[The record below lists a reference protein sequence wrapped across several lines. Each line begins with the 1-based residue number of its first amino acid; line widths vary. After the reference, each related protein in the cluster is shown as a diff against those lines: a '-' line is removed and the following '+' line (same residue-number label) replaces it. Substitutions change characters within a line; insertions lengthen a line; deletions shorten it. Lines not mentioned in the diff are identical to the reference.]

1 MNLQQIEAA
10 LRACREQSKKRK
22 FRQSVELYVN
32 FKGIDFSKA
41 QNRIDVTVS
50 LPFATGKGETK
61 VLVFAK
67 DKQFLLDLHGKAT
80 RMISENEIQSID
92 KKTAAKLAD
101 EFDLLLA
108 EGPVMLTVGK
118 FLGQELAPKGKLPKP
133 IQPDLQSFENALKQ
147 VRGSIRVS
155 NKKGKFM
162 PMIHAL
168 IGHEEMKD
176 PELAQNALSIYSAL
190 LNVLPGK
197 QQNIKSLVVK
207 LTMGK
212 PAKISEEVKK

>member
-1 MNLQQIEAA
+1 MNLQSVESA
-10 LRACREQSKKRK
+10 LRSCKEQSKKRK
-22 FRQSVELYVN
+22 FRQSVELFVN
-32 FKGIDFSKA
+32 FRGIDFSKA
-41 QNRIDVTVS
+41 PNRIDLNVS
-50 LPFATGKGETK
+50 LPFATGKGEHK

-67 DKQFLLDLHGKAT
+67 DKQFLLDVQKKAS
-80 RMISENEIQSID
+80 RVIPENDISSID
-92 KKTAAKLAD
+92 KKAAAKLAD

-118 FLGQELAPKGKLPKP
+118 YLGQELAPKGKLPKP
-133 IQPDLQSFENALKQ
+133 IQPNMQSFETALKQ
-147 VRGSIRVS
+147 VKGSIRVS

-162 PMIHAL
+162 PMVHAL
-168 IGHEEMKD
+168 IGHEQMND
-176 PELAQNALSIYSAL
+176 NELAQNALAIYSSL

-212 PAKISEEVKK
+212 PVKISEEVKK

>member
-1 MNLQQIEAA
+1 MNLQQIETA
-10 LRACREQSKKRK
+10 LASCKAESKKRK

-32 FKGIDFSKA
+32 FKGIDFSKS
-41 QNRIDVTVS
+41 QNRIDVNVT
-50 LPFATGKGETK
+50 LPFATGKAETK
-61 VLVFAK
+61 VLIFGR
-67 DKQFLLDLHGKAT
+67 DKQFLLEAQKKAA
-80 RMISENEIQSID
+80 RVIAESEIEKID
-92 KKTAAKLAD
+92 KKEASRIAE

-133 IQPDLQSFENALKQ
+133 IQPNIAAIDAALKQ
-147 VRGSIRVS
+147 VKGSIRLS

-162 PMIHAL
+162 PMVHAM
-168 IGHEEMKD
+168 IGNETMTD
-176 PELAQNALSIYSAL
+176 TELAQNTMAIYNSVL
-190 LNVLPGK
+190 GVLPAK

-212 PAKISEEVKK
+212 PVKIREEVKK

>member
-1 MNLQQIEAA
+1 MNLQQIETA

-41 QNRIDVTVS
+41 QNRIDVTVG
-50 LPFATGKGETK
+50 LPFATGKAETK
-61 VLVFAK
+61 VLVFAR
-67 DKQFLLDLHGKAT
+67 DKQFLLEVQKKAS
-80 RMISENEIQSID
+80 RVIAENEIEKID
-92 KKTAAKLAD
+92 KKSAAKLAD
-101 EFDLLLA
+101 EYDLILA

-133 IQPDLQSFENALKQ
+133 IQANIQSFENALKQ
-147 VRGSIRVS
+147 VTGSIRVS

-190 LNVLPGK
+190 LNTLPGK

-212 PAKISEEVKK
+212 PVKIAEEVKK